1 MTIFTVGSVY
11 EILNCGILGISF
23 YQNKKLGTVNIP
35 TRILPPQEV
44 FLVADTPPVQY
55 QGAFQITIC
64 NSFGE
69 IGKIWI
75 TNDAEQFYQKIS
87 T

>member
-23 YQNKKLGTVNIP
+23 YQDKKLGTVNIP
-35 TRILPPQEV
+35 TRILSPQEV
-44 FLVADTPPVQY
+44 FLVVGKPSVQY
-55 QGAFQITIC
+55 QGASQITIC

-75 TNDAEQFYQKIS
+75 ANDAEQFYQKIS